1 MNGNVLEAS
10 GHHYL
15 IITNDS
21 SPANA
26 SVTDIVD
33 PDEDKLYCF
42 CGNIDYGEMI
52 GCDGADREAEW
63 FHFDVCVEIDPKA
76 KPEGSRFCERCR
88 LGKDPKTGKKVA
100 LMVACRARWRQSD
113 WGCVGKEGTSACG
126 ARRDGRVLTTAFI
139 SRFPEAVRN

>member
-1 MNGNVLEAS
+1 MHLPGCDLEDVQLRLCCVSRVWLALNGSVFGIQHSLRHGFKTLSFRILRSKYDIRIIGSSMSGNVLEAS
-10 GHHYL
+10 GHHCL

-52 GCDGADREAEW
+52 GCDGADREAE
-63 FHFDVCVEIDPKA
+63 
-76 KPEGSRFCERCR
+76 
-88 LGKDPKTGKKVA
+88 
-100 LMVACRARWRQSD
+100 
-113 WGCVGKEGTSACG
+113 
-126 ARRDGRVLTTAFI
+126 
-139 SRFPEAVRN
+139 